1 MLESSMR
8 NSRVDHLHSAAT
20 ELKAL
25 VMVASVDTVIVL
37 QIGQTLMDLVVMV
50 ATATLLHLQLQAVS

>member
-8 NSRVDHLHSAAT
+8 SSRIDHLHSVAM

-25 VMVASVDTVIVL
+25 VMVVSVDTVIVPL
-37 QIGQTLMDLVVMV
+37 TDQTLMHLAVMA
-50 ATATLLHLQLQAVS
+50 ATATLLHP